1 MSKLLTTLLLTL
13 CLSVGTVWAG
23 DVEDGDAAINRKD
36 YATALTKYKNAA
48 LKKDAYAQF
57 QVGNMYHLGLGVVQ
71 DNIEAMRWFKLAATQ
86 GLAGAQLNLGIMY
99 NNGNGVVQD
108 HAEAARW
115 YKLAAVQGD
124 VSAQIYL
131 GASYGTGEGVMQ
143 DYVRA
148 HMWYNLS
155 AVKNSSAAVF
165 RDIIAKKMTSQQITQ
180 AQKLARE
187 CQARNFKNCD

>member
-1 MSKLLTTLLLTL
+1 
-13 CLSVGTVWAG
+13 
-23 DVEDGDAAINRKD
+23 
-36 YATALTKYKNAA
+36 
-48 LKKDAYAQF
+48 
-57 QVGNMYHLGLGVVQ
+57 MYNNGQGVVQ
-71 DNIEAMRWFKLAATQ
+71 D
-86 GLAGAQLNLGIMY
+86 Y
-99 NNGNGVVQD
+99 
-108 HAEAARW
+108 AEAVRW

-131 GASYGTGEGVMQ
+131 GASYATGEGVMQ

>member
-1 MSKLLTTLLLTL
+1 
-13 CLSVGTVWAG
+13 
-23 DVEDGDAAINRKD
+23 
-36 YATALTKYKNAA
+36 
-48 LKKDAYAQF
+48 
-57 QVGNMYHLGLGVVQ
+57 MYHVGWGVVQ
-71 DNIEAMRWFKLAATQ
+71 DNVEAMRWFKLAATQ

-99 NNGNGVVQD
+99 NNGDGVVQD
-108 HAEAARW
+108 YAEAARW

-131 GASYGTGEGVMQ
+131 GAGYATGEGVMQ

-155 AVKNSSAAVF
+155 AVKNSSAAGF
-165 RDIIAKKMTSQQITQ
+165 RDIIAKKMTSQQIAE

>member
-1 MSKLLTTLLLTL
+1 MSKIFTTLLLTL
-13 CLSVGTVWAG
+13 WLSVGAAWAG
-23 DVEDGDAAINRKD
+23 DVEDADAAINRKD
-36 YATALTKYKNAA
+36 YATALTKYKIAA

-57 QVGNMYHLGLGVVQ
+57 QVGNMYHVGWGVVQ
-71 DNIEAMRWFKLAATQ
+71 DNVEAMRWFKLAATQ

-99 NNGNGVVQD
+99 NNGDGVVQD
-108 HAEAARW
+108 YAEAARW

-131 GASYGTGEGVMQ
+131 GAGYATGEGVMQ

-155 AVKNSSAAVF
+155 AVKNSSAAGF
-165 RDIIAKKMTSQQITQ
+165 RDIIAKKMTSQQIAE

-187 CQARNFKNCD
+187 CQARNLKNCD